1 MMHRNNKM
9 EMESC
14 DNSFVIVV
22 DIVVVDIVV
31 VVVDIVVLVVEWYDT
46 GMVLYGMVL

>member
-22 DIVVVDIVV
+22 VVVVVVVVDI
-31 VVVDIVVLVVEWYDT
+31 VDIVVLVVEWYDT
-46 GMVLYGMVL
+46 GMILFGMVL

>member
-22 DIVVVDIVV
+22 VIVVVIVDI
-31 VVVDIVVLVVEWYDT
+31 VDIVVLVVEWYDT
-46 GMVLYGMVL
+46 GMILYGMVL